1 MKKDEYTFCMSQFK
15 PAIAGLAV
23 LVVVVIGWTG
33 WHCSREQGMRGNLAL
48 AAVTQPTAPPIA
60 VKDKMLHPYWGNC
73 NKCHVTTG
81 AGRPVSKVMAAAPIS
96 IKDKMTHQYW
106 GNCLSCHKVVDGFQP
121 ARRAMAA
128 AANMLDA
135 RSIGLKVQTVTAAVM
150 RKFGLSNEDG
160 LLVLA
165 VAPGSAAAQAGLM
178 DGDEILRVGK
188 TRVETIRNFNVALNR
203 AKPGEDVKLNIYR
216 GKQQRNLFLRIPKGL
231 TQAAVTT
238 PMTQNQIETLAEQL
252 GVPKTRADVAQAL
265 QRQNQ
270 ARVVATTAPMTQN
283 QIETLAEQLGVPKTQ
298 ADVAQALRQQK
309 QAGAA
314 ANVSTGKVVV
324 ASSGPGLDY
333 PVARRFGAG
342 SYLILYDS
350 ALNSYRVTANPNVND
365 ATGRGVQTGQ
375 YAVDMGAGSVI
386 AGSFSQNALHTLD
399 SLRVNTYGSFV
410 GSVRDALA
418 AYVAGSLIPTH
429 MGHRLAQ
436 PKQAA
441 PVRTAAGKAVTIY

>member
-1 MKKDEYTFCMSQFK
+1 MKNVEHTFCMTQFK

-23 LVVVVIGWTG
+23 LIVVVIGWTG
-33 WHCSREQGMRGNLAL
+33 WHCSREQGMRGNISL

-81 AGRPVSKVMAAAPIS
+81 AGRPISKVMAAAPIS
-96 IKDKMTHQYW
+96 IKNKMTHQYW
-106 GNCLSCHKVVDGFQP
+106 GNCLLCHKVVDGFQP
-121 ARRAMAA
+121 GRMHRRAMAA
-128 AANMLDA
+128 AANMLNA
-135 RSIGLKVQTVTAAVM
+135 RSIGLKVKAVTGAVM

-160 LLVLA
+160 LLVLE

-178 DGDEILRVGK
+178 DGDEILRAGK
-188 TRVETIRNFNVALNR
+188 TRLDTTNDFDAALNR
-203 AKPGEDVKLNIYR
+203 VKPGKEIKLNIYR

-231 TQAAVTT
+231 ARAAATT

-252 GVPKTRADVAQAL
+252 GVPKTQQDVTRAL
-265 QRQNQ
+265 RRQKQ
-270 ARVVATTAPMTQN
+270 ARV
-283 QIETLAEQLGVPKTQ
+283 
-298 ADVAQALRQQK
+298 
-309 QAGAA
+309 A

-333 PVARRFGAG
+333 PVAGRFGA
-342 SYLILYDS
+342 SPYLILYDS
-350 ALNSYRVTANPNVND
+350 SVNSYRVAANPNVND

-418 AYVAGSLIPTH
+418 GYVAGSLMPTH
-429 MGHRLAQ
+429 TGRRSAP

-441 PVRTAAGKAVTIY
+441 PVRTVAGKAVIIY

>member
-1 MKKDEYTFCMSQFK
+1 MKKVEHTFCMSQFR

-23 LVVVVIGWTG
+23 LIVVVIGWTG
-33 WHCSREQGMRGNLAL
+33 WHCSREQGMRGNLSL

-81 AGRPVSKVMAAAPIS
+81 AGRPISKVMAAAPIS

-106 GNCLSCHKVVDGFQP
+106 GNCLLCHKVVDGFQP
-121 ARRAMAA
+121 GRRHQRAMAA
-128 AANMLDA
+128 AANMLNS
-135 RSIGLKVQTVTAAVM
+135 RSIGLKVKPVTAAVM

-160 LLVLA
+160 LLILEVT
-165 VAPGSAAAQAGLM
+165 PGSAAAKAGLM
-178 DGDEILRVGK
+178 DGDEILRAGK
-188 TRVETIRNFNVALNR
+188 TRLDTTNDFDAALNR
-203 AKPGEDVKLNIYR
+203 AKPGKDIKLNIYR

-231 TQAAVTT
+231 AQAAATT

-252 GVPKTRADVAQAL
+252 GVPKTQ
-265 QRQNQ
+265 Q
-270 ARVVATTAPMTQN
+270 
-283 QIETLAEQLGVPKTQ
+283 
-298 ADVAQALRQQK
+298 DVAQALRRQK
-309 QAGAA
+309 QTRTV

-333 PVARRFGAG
+333 PVAGRFGA
-342 SYLILYDS
+342 SPYLILYDCS
-350 ALNSYRVTANPNVND
+350 LNSYRVAANPNVND

-375 YAVDMGAGSVI
+375 YAVDMGAESVI

-410 GSVRDALA
+410 GSVRDALVGYA
-418 AYVAGSLIPTH
+418 AGSLTPTNT
-429 MGHRLAQ
+429 GRRLAR
-436 PKQAA
+436 PRQAA
-441 PVRTAAGKAVTIY
+441 PVKTVAAKVVTIY